1 MIKIINENVEEL
13 EKLANQGPTVEKVKM
28 SEIKAEQNDS
38 AADDLMAAL
47 EAFVNLSPEER
58 KYVIKKRCKVL
69 QEKKKIYT
77 FAPQMR
83 K

>member
-58 KYVIKKRCKVL
+58 KYVISDIIEDK
-69 QEKKKIYT
+69 
-77 FAPQMR
+77 
-83 K
+83 

>member
-38 AADDLMAAL
+38 AADDLMDAL

-58 KYVIKKRCKVL
+58 KYVISDIIEDK
-69 QEKKKIYT
+69 
-77 FAPQMR
+77 
-83 K
+83 